1 MVVVDEDDVVSGA
14 VEQAGGDT
22 RAEAGSAVHHRR
34 TSGTSSRRG
43 SNECSGM
50 CTEPGMNPE
59 ARSSSRRTWS
69 TTGIVL
75 FAGLRELGE
84 GGGGVAPQLGRAG
97 ELGWTA
103 RRGAGGRSILG
114 IALGQQ
120 FSTYLGWLI
129 SWGTPLTLVGD
140 PAGRPPTPRR

>member
-1 MVVVDEDDVVSGA
+1 VQRDVHRAGDESRGPLVLA
-14 VEQAGGDT
+14 AHVE
-22 RAEAGSAVHHRR
+22 HHRHL
-34 TSGTSSRRG
+34 
-43 SNECSGM
+43 
-50 CTEPGMNPE
+50 
-59 ARSSSRRTWS
+59 
-69 TTGIVL
+69 VL

-97 ELGWTA
+97 ELGRTA